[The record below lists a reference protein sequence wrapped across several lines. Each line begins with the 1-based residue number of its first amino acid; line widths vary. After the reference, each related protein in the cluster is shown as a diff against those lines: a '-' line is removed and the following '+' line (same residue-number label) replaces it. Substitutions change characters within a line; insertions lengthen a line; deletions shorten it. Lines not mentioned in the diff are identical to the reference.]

1 MKSQESSRLH
11 STNAPAETARK
22 PNLLFV
28 FTDQQS
34 RDMLG
39 CYGNAD
45 IKTPC
50 LDAFAAD
57 SIRFDHCISSSPV
70 CTPYRGML
78 LTGQHPLRNGAV
90 HNDLPLL
97 ANNGTTFAQALGAA
111 GYRTAYVGKW
121 HLLGHDRDRP
131 VPPGAMRHGFDE
143 TFLSNNCHMDYRPGH
158 CYYWNERGEKVF
170 FDEWEVDGQTRQAVD
185 FLKSCE
191 VGDPFALFVSWHPP
205 HDVGFDPSTLTFDYG
220 TEQEL
225 MDLYDPATIN
235 LRPSAED
242 TPDVRRAYHGYYA
255 MCSGIDRA
263 FGRLIDALKAR
274 GLYDNTLI
282 VFTSDHGDNLHSYGY
297 TISKDHPEDTS
308 VRVPFLVHLPG
319 EGSARTSNLLVGTLD
334 LMPTLL
340 GLLGVAVPKTC
351 QGRDLSHAILQQDD
365 DTVDSVPLF
374 FHQPSWNGVYTR
386 EHTYGRGELQHWR
399 RDDDGNAELHT
410 VPVRALYT
418 RADDPSQLQNL
429 YGDPA
434 HAVLQERL
442 ERVTRQWM
450 EHFGD
455 PGGIDLDALRDRY
468 RMPDGR
474 WPEDTQEEGF
484 PGLPIEVIRRPL
496 A

>member
-1 MKSQESSRLH
+1 VN
-11 STNAPAETARK
+11 TGAR
-22 PNLLFV
+22 PNLVFV

-39 CYGNAD
+39 CYGNED
-45 IKTPC
+45 IKTPR

-78 LTGQHPLRNGAV
+78 LTGQHPLRHGAL

-97 ANNGTTFAQALGAA
+97 AHNGTTFAHALGGA

-121 HLLGHDRDRP
+121 HLLGGERDRP
-131 VPPGAMRHGFDE
+131 VPPGPLRHGFDE
-143 TFLSNNCHMDYRPGH
+143 LFLSNNCHMDYRPGH
-158 CYYWNERGEKVF
+158 SYFWDEHGQKVF
-170 FDEWEVDGQTRQAVD
+170 FDEWEVDGQTRQAVE
-185 FLKSCE
+185 FLDTCRADE
-191 VGDPFALFVSWHPP
+191 PFALFVSWHPP
-205 HDVGFDPSTLTFDYG
+205 HDVGFDPATMTFDYG
-220 TEQEL
+220 TEPDL
-225 MDLYDPATIN
+225 MDLYDPAAIR
-235 LRPSAED
+235 LRPNAED
-242 TPDVRRAYHGYYA
+242 TPEIRRAYHGYYA

-263 FGRLIDALKAR
+263 FGRLIDALRAR
-274 GLYDNTLI
+274 GIYDNTLV

-308 VRVPFLVHLPG
+308 VRVPLLLHLPG
-319 EGSARTSNLLVGTLD
+319 ETAGRTSDLLVGTLD

-340 GLLGVAVPKTC
+340 GLLGVPVPATC
-351 QGRDLSHAILQQDD
+351 EGRDLSKAIRDHDD
-365 DTVDSVPLF
+365 NAVDSVPLF
-374 FHQPSWNGVYTR
+374 FHRPSWNGVYTR

-399 RDDDGNAELHT
+399 RDENGRAVLRK

-418 RADDPSQLQNL
+418 RDGDPHQLRNL

-434 HAVLQERL
+434 HAALQERMEKL
-442 ERVTRQWM
+442 TRQWM

-455 PGGIDLDALRDRY
+455 PGGVDVDSLTERY

-474 WPEDTQEEGF
+474 WPQDTRAEGF
-484 PGLPIEVIRRPL
+484 PGRPIDLVGGPPRD
-496 A
+496 

>member
-1 MKSQESSRLH
+1 MS
-11 STNAPAETARK
+11 AR
-22 PNLLFV
+22 PNLVFV

-39 CYGNAD
+39 CYGNED
-45 IKTPC
+45 IKTPR

-78 LTGQHPLRNGAV
+78 LTGQHPLRHGAL

-97 ANNGTTFAQALGAA
+97 AHNGTTFAHALGGA

-121 HLLGHDRDRP
+121 HLLGGERDRP
-131 VPPGAMRHGFDE
+131 VPPGPLRHGFDE

-158 CYYWNERGEKVF
+158 CYYWDESGQKVF
-170 FDEWEVDGQTRQAVD
+170 FDEWEVDGQTRQAVE
-185 FLKSCE
+185 FLDTCRADE
-191 VGDPFALFVSWHPP
+191 PFALFVSWHPP
-205 HDVGFDPSTLTFDYG
+205 HDVGFDPATMTFDYG
-220 TEQEL
+220 TEPDL
-225 MDLYDPATIN
+225 MDLYDPAAIR
-235 LRPSAED
+235 LRPNAED
-242 TPDVRRAYHGYYA
+242 TPEIRRAYHGYYA

-263 FGRLIDALKAR
+263 FGRLIDALRAR
-274 GLYDNTLI
+274 GLYDNTLV

-308 VRVPFLVHLPG
+308 VRVPLLLHLPG
-319 EGSARTSNLLVGTLD
+319 ETAGRTSDLLVGTLD

-340 GLLGVAVPKTC
+340 GLLGVPVPATC
-351 QGRDLSHAILQQDD
+351 EGRDLSKAIRDHDD
-365 DTVDSVPLF
+365 NAVDSVPLF
-374 FHQPSWNGVYTR
+374 FHRPSWNGVYTR

-399 RDDDGNAELHT
+399 RDENGRAVLRK

-418 RADDPSQLQNL
+418 RDGDPHQLRNL

-434 HAVLQERL
+434 HAALQERMEKL
-442 ERVTRQWM
+442 TRQWI
-450 EHFGD
+450 EHFWD
-455 PGGIDLDALRDRY
+455 PGGIDVDSLAERY

-474 WPEDTQEEGF
+474 WPEDTRAEGF
-484 PGLPIEVIRRPL
+484 PGRPIDLVGGPPRD
-496 A
+496 

>member
-1 MKSQESSRLH
+1 VN
-11 STNAPAETARK
+11 TGAR
-22 PNLLFV
+22 PNLVFV

-39 CYGNAD
+39 CYGNED
-45 IKTPC
+45 IKTPA

-78 LTGQHPLRNGAV
+78 LTGQHPLRHGAL

-97 ANNGTTFAQALGAA
+97 AHNGTTFAHALGGA

-121 HLLGHDRDRP
+121 HLLGGERDRP
-131 VPPGAMRHGFDE
+131 VPPGPLRHGFDE
-143 TFLSNNCHMDYRPGH
+143 LFLSNNCHMDYRPGH
-158 CYYWNERGEKVF
+158 SYFWDEHGQKVF
-170 FDEWEVDGQTRQAVD
+170 FDEWEVDGQTRQAVE
-185 FLKSCE
+185 FLDTCRADE
-191 VGDPFALFVSWHPP
+191 PFALFVSWHPP
-205 HDVGFDPSTLTFDYG
+205 HDVGFDPATMTFDYG
-220 TEQEL
+220 TEPDL
-225 MDLYDPATIN
+225 MDLYDPAAIR
-235 LRPSAED
+235 LRPNAED
-242 TPDVRRAYHGYYA
+242 TPEIRRAYHGYYA

-263 FGRLIDALKAR
+263 FGRLIDALRAR
-274 GLYDNTLI
+274 GIYDNTLV

-308 VRVPFLVHLPG
+308 VRVPLLLHLPG
-319 EGSARTSNLLVGTLD
+319 ETAGRTSDLLVGTLD

-340 GLLGVAVPKTC
+340 GLLGVPVPATC
-351 QGRDLSHAILQQDD
+351 EGRDLSKAIRDHDD
-365 DTVDSVPLF
+365 NAVDSVPLF
-374 FHQPSWNGVYTR
+374 FHRPSWNGVYTR

-399 RDDDGNAELHT
+399 RDENGRAVLRK

-418 RADDPSQLQNL
+418 RDGDPHQLRNL

-434 HAVLQERL
+434 HAALQERMEKL
-442 ERVTRQWM
+442 TRQWM

-455 PGGIDLDALRDRY
+455 PGGVDVDSLTERY

-474 WPEDTQEEGF
+474 WPQDTRAEGF
-484 PGLPIEVIRRPL
+484 PGRPIDLVGGPPRD
-496 A
+496 

>member
-1 MKSQESSRLH
+1 MN
-11 STNAPAETARK
+11 TGAR
-22 PNLLFV
+22 PNLVFV

-39 CYGNAD
+39 CYGNED
-45 IKTPC
+45 IKTPR

-78 LTGQHPLRNGAV
+78 LTGQHPLRHGAL

-97 ANNGTTFAQALGAA
+97 AHNGTTFAHALGGA

-121 HLLGHDRDRP
+121 HLLGGERDRP
-131 VPPGAMRHGFDE
+131 VPPGPLRHGFDE
-143 TFLSNNCHMDYRPGH
+143 LFLSNNCHMDYRPGH
-158 CYYWNERGEKVF
+158 SYFWDEHGQKVF
-170 FDEWEVDGQTRQAVD
+170 FDEWEVDGQTRQAVE
-185 FLKSCE
+185 FLDTCRADE
-191 VGDPFALFVSWHPP
+191 PFALFVSWHPP
-205 HDVGFDPSTLTFDYG
+205 HDVGFDPATMTFDYG
-220 TEQEL
+220 TEPDL
-225 MDLYDPATIN
+225 MDLYDPAAIR
-235 LRPSAED
+235 LRPNAED
-242 TPDVRRAYHGYYA
+242 TPEIRRAYHGYYA

-263 FGRLIDALKAR
+263 FGRLIDALRAR
-274 GLYDNTLI
+274 GLYDNTLV

-308 VRVPFLVHLPG
+308 VRVPLLLHLPG
-319 EGSARTSNLLVGTLD
+319 ETAGRTSDLLVGTLD

-340 GLLGVAVPKTC
+340 GLLGVPVPATC
-351 QGRDLSHAILQQDD
+351 EGRDLSKAIRDHDD
-365 DTVDSVPLF
+365 NAVDSVPLF
-374 FHQPSWNGVYTR
+374 FHRPSWNGVYTR

-399 RDDDGNAELHT
+399 RDENGRAVLRK

-418 RADDPSQLQNL
+418 RDGDPHQLRNL

-434 HAVLQERL
+434 HAALQERMEKL
-442 ERVTRQWM
+442 TRQWM

-455 PGGIDLDALRDRY
+455 PGGVDVDSLTERY

-474 WPEDTQEEGF
+474 WPQDTRAEGF
-484 PGLPIEVIRRPL
+484 PGRPIDLVGGPPRD
-496 A
+496 

>member
-1 MKSQESSRLH
+1 V
-11 STNAPAETARK
+11 STR

-45 IKTPC
+45 IKTPR

-78 LTGQHPLRNGAV
+78 LTGQHPLRHGAL

-97 ANNGTTFAQALGAA
+97 AHNGTTFAQALGAA

-121 HLLGHDRDRP
+121 HLLGGDRDRP
-131 VPPGAMRHGFDE
+131 VPPGPLRHGFDE

-158 CYYWNERGEKVF
+158 CYYWDEEGRKVF
-170 FDEWEVDGQTRQAVD
+170 FDEWEVDGQTRQAAE
-185 FLKSCE
+185 FLDTCRTDE
-191 VGDPFALFVSWHPP
+191 PFALFVSWHPP
-205 HDVGFDPSTLTFDYG
+205 HDVGFDPETMTFDYG
-220 TEQEL
+220 TEQDL
-225 MDLYDPATIN
+225 MDLYDPAAIR

-242 TPDVRRAYHGYYA
+242 TPEIRRAYHGYYA

-263 FGRLIDALKAR
+263 FGRLIDKLKAR

-308 VRVPFLVHLPG
+308 VRVPLLVHLPG
-319 EGSARTSNLLVGTLD
+319 EPRSRTSDLLVGTLD

-340 GLLGVAVPKTC
+340 GLLGVSVPATC
-351 QGRDLSHAILQQDD
+351 EGRDLSRAISDGDD
-365 DTVDSVPLF
+365 DAVESVPLF

-386 EHTYGRGELQHWR
+386 EHTYGRGELAHWR
-399 RDDDGNAELHT
+399 RDEDGRPVLRK

-418 RADDPSQLQNL
+418 REGDPFQLRNL
-429 YGDPA
+429 YGDLA
-434 HAVLQERL
+434 HTALQERM
-442 ERVTRQWM
+442 ERLTRQWM
-450 EHFGD
+450 ERFGD
-455 PGGIDLDALRDRY
+455 PGGVDVDSLAERY

-474 WPEDTQEEGF
+474 WPEDTREEGF
-484 PGLPIEVIRRPL
+484 PGRPIDLVNGK
-496 A
+496 ASA